1 MMHFK
6 TFMQAG
12 NQNFKANL
20 VASCRLLA
28 LISSFKLVENRE
40 NNDWRNNVPVPKDSK
55 NASCQ
60 TQHILLSVKD
70 GMAAR
75 DFEEYQIECLRLL
88 LRTCGCLKKSQN
100 ASSKYN

>member
-40 NNDWRNNVPVPKDSK
+40 NND
-55 NASCQ
+55 
-60 TQHILLSVKD
+60 
-70 GMAAR
+70 
-75 DFEEYQIECLRLL
+75 
-88 LRTCGCLKKSQN
+88 
-100 ASSKYN
+100 